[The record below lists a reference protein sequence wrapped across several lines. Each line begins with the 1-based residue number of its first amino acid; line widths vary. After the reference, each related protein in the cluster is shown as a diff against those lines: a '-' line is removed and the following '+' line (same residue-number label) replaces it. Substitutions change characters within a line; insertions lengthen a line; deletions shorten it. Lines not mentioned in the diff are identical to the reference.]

1 MINILNITQQF
12 LYNTA
17 GSQRDLMV
25 CPLLQIRLKK
35 LRKMKS
41 QKVIKYNS
49 LGPISL
55 IQVLTANNIKNY
67 FFNAYNYFVGSTKL
81 VMLIP
86 FHTTHVICNHSS

>member
-1 MINILNITQQF
+1 
-12 LYNTA
+12 
-17 GSQRDLMV
+17 MV

-55 IQVLTANNIKNY
+55 IQVLIANNIKNY
-67 FFNAYNYFVGSTKL
+67 FFNAYNYFVGSIKL
-81 VMLIP
+81 VM
-86 FHTTHVICNHSS
+86 